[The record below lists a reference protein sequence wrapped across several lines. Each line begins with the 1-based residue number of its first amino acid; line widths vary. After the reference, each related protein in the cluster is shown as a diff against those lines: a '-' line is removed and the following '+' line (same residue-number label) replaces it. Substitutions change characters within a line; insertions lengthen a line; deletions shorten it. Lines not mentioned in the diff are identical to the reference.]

1 MLALMWIAHHIKS
14 NGRRLE
20 LGYTA
25 GKAST
30 ALGYIYGYRRV
41 MLDYGRFLSDM
52 REVDKFLKGLNA
64 EYMAEWGQDSLIS
77 HQCLTLSHAHLRAI
91 NAACTMRSVPGFFSR
106 AARHLARAQRL
117 RDGHGR
123 AQERRRQRP
132 LRQASQLR
140 LVGPGPQAAPCVS
153 GGHGLPK
160 NRRLPAGILRSVEVR
175 QVQHRV
181 GGKPQWFRL
190 DSSNPLNFAF
200 RWQQHELAYPCPEGL
215 RSSWPAFSPSG
226 DDIPYS
232 SASLSA
238 ECSRLFAA
246 SLGAADADGRTFHS
260 WRARLASALGAAR
273 AAGDR
278 SIDDSVIQALAH
290 WKTVASVHRYIRM
303 RPEDYARFVDIASST
318 NAGMQVR
325 TDLPDI
331 DPGRAMA
338 EVMQASGLIERGL
351 GGPVGATAV
360 ARPGPDKAA
369 RNPDPPVP
377 RARRAGVRQDAASS
391 SASHP
396 DLPVPRARRAAAWQD
411 TASSSTGNPADQ
423 PARPTEEAPAA
434 RFDLGD
440 GSIGIDAG
448 SDPLGLV
455 GTS

>member
-1 MLALMWIAHHIKS
+1 M
-14 NGRRLE
+14 
-20 LGYTA
+20 
-25 GKAST
+25 
-30 ALGYIYGYRRV
+30 
-41 MLDYGRFLSDM
+41 
-52 REVDKFLKGLNA
+52 LNA
-64 EYMAEWGQDSLIS
+64 YETATGERKNAVGNG
-77 HQCLTLSHAHLRAI
+77 HCVKRA
-91 NAACTMRSVPGFFSR
+91 NFVW
-106 AARHLARAQRL
+106 L
-117 RDGHGR
+117 D
-123 AQERRRQRP
+123 
-132 LRQASQLR
+132 QALK
-140 LVGPGPQAAPCVS
+140 P
-153 GGHGLPK
+153 
-160 NRRLPAGILRSVEVR
+160 LPASAAVTGSRKTGDFLRGHCAPSKCDRSNTEW
-175 QVQHRV
+175 

-318 NAGMQVR
+318 DAGMQVR

-360 ARPGPDKAA
+360 ARPGPDRAA

-411 TASSSTGNPADQ
+411 TASSSTGNPAEQ

-440 GSIGIDAG
+440 GSIGVDAG

-455 GTS
+455 GTSWRVPNKLWDAHDAGSTMCSVRAFIGQHKFAKSSARKTAYVIADETTGFLYPVTADFLNAVANSAAHRRKGKQQRMD